1 MDDGEMPN
9 MTQAGI
15 PNQLPFNTP
24 GKSWWV
30 WDPSGASHLVHRSP
44 ACSTHMVAS
53 GGDPATLESAYNLT
67 FLKPGERWTF
77 WSVSDIIQ
85 LKILG
90 HPCFITEVSMT
101 TTHPEFAEES

>member
-1 MDDGEMPN
+1 M
-9 MTQAGI
+9 
-15 PNQLPFNTP
+15 
-24 GKSWWV
+24 
-30 WDPSGASHLVHRSP
+30 
-44 ACSTHMVAS
+44 
-53 GGDPATLESAYNLT
+53 ESAYNLT